1 MKEILKKKDA
11 MKNVNNQKPT
21 HILRGGIIHFKFTF
35 DNICCGFGIGKWCHS
50 CGLTRNIEG
59 QT

>member
-21 HILRGGIIHFKFTF
+21 HILRGGIIHLNTHLITF
-35 DNICCGFGIGKWCHS
+35 AVDSELVNGAI
-50 CGLTRNIEG
+50 RVD
-59 QT
+59 